1 VISNTDKQCFGYG
14 LRSGQL
20 KRKERISRSEVL
32 DVLLGGLEA
41 SYQAV
46 PHRGR

>member
-1 VISNTDKQCFGYG
+1 VIRNTNKQCFGSG
-14 LRSGQL
+14 LRSGSGQL

-41 SYQAV
+41 PCQAC
-46 PHRGR
+46 PS